1 MAARAITAAY
11 PTPRRLYD
19 AYHAA
24 ITTALAAGRSGTAA
38 AVGVLADLP
47 LDTRR
52 RLGQRAAGR
61 VYDLLFAPGWDLGRA
76 SGAPGGGLA

>member
-1 MAARAITAAY
+1 VAARAITTAY

-24 ITTALAAGRSGTAA
+24 ITAALAAGGSGTAA
-38 AVGVLADLP
+38 AVAVLSDLP
-47 LDTRR
+47 LDSRR

-61 VYDLLFAPGWDLGRA
+61 VYDLLFAPGWDLGQG
-76 SGAPGGGLA
+76 SGAPGADGE